1 MAEEFDVSERTIQR
15 DIMLLMLSY
24 PVETVR
30 GRGGGVKIAEWFDPD
45 SPVLN
50 PKQVLLLRKIEPLLN
65 TEDKVVLNSIL
76 LQFSPR

>member
-30 GRGGGVKIAEWFDPD
+30 GRGGGVKITEWFDPD
-45 SPVLN
+45 NPFLN